1 MNSSNRSMHYI
12 NDAVA
17 TRKIEYIYY
26 KIINFSSLETFIA
39 IKTNINIMSK
49 NLSKVV

>member
-17 TRKIEYIYY
+17 TRKIVYIYY
-26 KIINFSSLETFIA
+26 KIINISSLETFIA
-39 IKTNINIMSK
+39 IKTNINSMSK
-49 NLSKVV
+49 ILNKVV